1 MGDTT
6 HTPRLAVF
14 KSKFGVDAGELEA
27 CVLLVGTQPLWGT
40 AGQFLQKL
48 PTTAG
53 PQATFVEP

>member
-1 MGDTT
+1 MGDTI
-6 HTPRLAVF
+6 HTPRLAIF

-53 PQATFVEP
+53 PQAI